1 MRAPDRSER
10 TGVLMGLAAYV
21 CWGVFPLYWP
31 LLEPAG
37 AVEILGQRIVWSAVV
52 VTVVLL
58 VRRMGRP
65 RLTRRQGFLIAGASV
80 VLSINWGLYIW
91 GVNHGHV
98 LETSLGYFINPLF
111 TVLLGVFVLGERLRG
126 LQRVA
131 VVIATVAVI
140 GLTIDYGRPPWI
152 ALVLAASFGS
162 YGLLKKFAGVGA
174 VDSLAVETWVL
185 TPVALVF
192 LLVTA
197 STSTFASHGPDHV
210 SLLIGTGVVTTVPLL
225 FFGGAVTRVPL
236 TTLGLLQY
244 VAPTLQFACGV
255 VIRHES
261 LPATRLVGFA
271 LVWVAL
277 AVFSYDA
284 LRSNRRAALDPRPM
298 AA

>member
-1 MRAPDRSER
+1 
-10 TGVLMGLAAYV
+10 MGLAAYV